1 MDPQRKIFRVFC
13 FIVFLI
19 VFIVIHNNAFGWPF
33 RNRTDKTKNPPLP
46 YNALSG
52 NAMFQESANA
62 KTKVT
67 RINNLGYA
75 TILYK
80 NISFDVATD
89 TGIVQSKMVWYM
101 SSHGASGN
109 IECAWSHT
117 LTPDNLPGNLTYTLV
132 VLDACETFLKSSE
145 WKQHFNASAF
155 LGWNSSPLVIQ
166 MTGFTDCFFDQLK
179 GFKTVDQAYTSA
191 KYHYQGI
198 SNLFEPGQGEPD
210 ILGGT
215 TVVDI
220 SQ

>member
-1 MDPQRKIFRVFC
+1 MSSKRKIILKLV
-13 FIVFLI
+13 VLI
-19 VFIVIHNNAFGWPF
+19 VFWGMYNNAFAWWPF
-33 RNRTDKTKNPPLP
+33 GNRTSKDKNPPLS

-89 TGIVQSKMVWYM
+89 TGIVQTKMVWYM

-117 LTPDNLPGNLTYTLV
+117 LIPDNLPGNLTYTLV

-145 WKQHFNASAF
+145 WKQHFNTSAF
-155 LGWNSSPLVIQ
+155 LGWNSSPLVLQ
-166 MTGFTDCFFDQLK
+166 MTGFTDYFFDQLK

-191 KYHYQGI
+191 KYHYQNI
-198 SNLFEPGQGEPD
+198 SKLFLPSQGEPD